1 MNIDHLNI
9 RLVVALVVGI
19 FFCQE
24 ALVHPSAY
32 PCGREG
38 IWIQTLGSGD
48 LDIKDDRAAESYLV
62 WIDNNAVLLVGAGEG
77 SGTRFSETG
86 ADLTTLDA
94 ILLPRTSVAH
104 VAALPSLIGSSRRAY
119 RERKLTI
126 LGPTGN
132 DTVLSTSDLINR
144 MFDPDGPYPELASI
158 SDITNPFGFTLRTQ
172 DVLAVGTETWKE
184 FGTNQYLV
192 SALPVRHRDAPTL
205 AWRIDFKYET
215 TAPTTTEEEGE
226 NERDWS
232 MSTEPPK
239 STVYSDYAN
248 VFASG
253 FSGVSHAFIKFAM
266 DADVIVFSHALP
278 EGATSRARENF
289 LEPKEIGEI
298 AATADVRFIILGG
311 RGWRTFGRELR
322 TKEVVEKSYDGTII
336 LPDDLDC
343 WGL

>member
-1 MNIDHLNI
+1 MNIDHLSI

-24 ALVHPSAY
+24 AQLHPSAY

-48 LDIKDDRAAESYLV
+48 LDIVDDRAAESYLV

-104 VAALPSLIGSSRRAY
+104 VAALPSLIGSSRRVY

-144 MFDPDGPYPELASI
+144 MFDPNGPYPELASI
-158 SDITNPFGFTLRTQ
+158 SEVTNPFGYTLRTQ
-172 DVLAVGTETWKE
+172 DVLAVGSNTWKK
-184 FGTNQYLV
+184 FGTDQYLV
-192 SALPVRHRDAPTL
+192 SALPVKHRDAPTL

-215 TAPTTTEEEGE
+215 PTTSEEVGAE
-226 NERDWS
+226 ERDWS
-232 MSTEPPK
+232 MSTDSTT
-239 STVYSDYAN
+239 STVYSDYAI

-253 FSGVSHAFIKFAM
+253 FGGVSHAFIKFAM

-278 EGATSRARENF
+278 ERASSRARENF

-298 AATADVRFIILGG
+298 AATADVRFIMLGG
-311 RGWRTFGRELR
+311 RGWRTFGRELK
-322 TKEVVEKSYDGTII
+322 TKEIIAKSYDGTII